1 MPSLSHRISVKRQ
14 TTAENF
20 ISLRILLCFVIN
32 SLLQHLHMSAPTPTS
47 PINQQSTNHPKQR
60 TNTIFQWSEFHAV
73 IFVSSTVRIISTEN
87 ISYGENTW
95 KIFEERKNAHCIYEH
110 EREKNNI
117 YTVWLSFIQ
126 RQRQTQVLF
135 SSVRR
140 THQRSNTLTDGAEC

>member
-95 KIFEERKNAHCIYEH
+95 KIFEERKKITFIRFGWVSFNVNVKPKTYTSTIEH
-110 EREKNNI
+110 FNRWCWMLAKC
-117 YTVWLSFIQ
+117 
-126 RQRQTQVLF
+126 VL
-135 SSVRR
+135 
-140 THQRSNTLTDGAEC
+140 LTD

>member
-1 MPSLSHRISVKRQ
+1 MRRFKPQLIMPSLSHRISVKRQ

-60 TNTIFQWSEFHAV
+60 TNIIFQWSEFHAV

-95 KIFEERKNAHCIYEH
+95 KIFEERK
-110 EREKNNI
+110 KNYI

>member
-73 IFVSSTVRIISTEN
+73 IFVSNTVRIISTEN

-95 KIFEERKNAHCIYEH
+95 KIFEERKKITFI
-110 EREKNNI
+110 RFGW
-117 YTVWLSFIQ
+117 VSFNVNVKPKFYFHLWDVHIND
-126 RQRQTQVLF
+126 
-135 SSVRR
+135 R
-140 THQRSNTLTDGAEC
+140 TL

>member
-95 KIFEERKNAHCIYEH
+95 KIFEERKKMRIAYTNT
-110 EREKNNI
+110 REKKI
-117 YTVWLSFIQ
+117 TFIRFGWVSFNVNVKPKFYFHLWDVHIND
-126 RQRQTQVLF
+126 
-135 SSVRR
+135 R
-140 THQRSNTLTDGAEC
+140 TL